1 MKLFTVTFSIHIN
14 IMLGLIIGNLN
25 VLIIIIPS
33 VGDDSTLGVLTLVMV
48 MT

>member
-1 MKLFTVTFSIHIN
+1 MKFVTVAFSIYIN

-25 VLIIIIPS
+25 VLIIIIPY